1 MQQLMG
7 SDSTNFSRRSAS
19 GAPNFLTTFTDPRV
33 CRSYLV
39 GHCPHD
45 LFENTK
51 FEQGPCRNQ
60 HNPRLRQDYMEAADR
75 QRYGYEW
82 EYVKLLREYV
92 EECDKRIESSQRRLE
107 TTYEEMVRQ
116 RQLVYT
122 LFVRALMA
130 DERNRRVEHQD
141 HLLLG

>member
-1 MQQLMG
+1 MG
-7 SDSTNFSRRSAS
+7 SDSTGFSRRSAS
-19 GAPNFLTTFTDPRV
+19 GAPNYLTTFTDPRV

-39 GHCPHD
+39 GKCPHE

-60 HNPRLRQDYMEAADR
+60 HNPRLRQEYLEAPKRD
-75 QRYGYEW
+75 QYGYEW
-82 EYVKLLREYV
+82 EYVRVLREYV

-116 RQLVYT
+116 RQLVWKSPPGH
-122 LFVRALMA
+122 R
-130 DERNRRVEHQD
+130 
-141 HLLLG
+141 